1 MELASVSAAAPL
13 PMVRQ
18 MIEEADQNAL
28 IVIREMREAA
38 HQADEHNDPGTVD
51 LFSRL
56 VQVHERHEWWLR
68 DTLRAGDGLRV

>member
-1 MELASVSAAAPL
+1 
-13 PMVRQ
+13 
-18 MIEEADQNAL
+18 
-28 IVIREMREAA
+28 VIREMREAA